1 MDLILRQRY
10 PSSAQI
16 IETALYKCITLIH
29 SQTLRNVDSK
39 IGINANQVRIISGMM
54 QVRQAKTI
62 LHHRFPAFSMRNYV
76 RGNNQFRASNT
87 CQGALFAVC
96 PQYIFPE
103 LCLVRSYP

>member
-16 IETALYKCITLIH
+16 IETALYEGITLIH
-29 SQTLRNVDSK
+29 LQTMRNVDTK
-39 IGINANQVRIISGMM
+39 IGIYANQVCIKSGMM

-62 LHHRFPAFSMRNYV
+62 LHHRFPALRMRNDV
-76 RGNNQFRASNT
+76 RGNNQFRVSNT

>member
-1 MDLILRQRY
+1 MDLILRQCY

-16 IETALYKCITLIH
+16 IETAPYESITLIH
-29 SQTLRNVDSK
+29 LQTLRNMDTK
-39 IGINANQVRIISGMM
+39 IRIYANQVRIISGMM

-62 LHHRFPAFSMRNYV
+62 LHHRFSAFSMRNDV

-96 PQYIFPE
+96 SQHIFPE
-103 LCLVRSYP
+103 LCLVHSDP

>member
-10 PSSAQI
+10 PSSDQV
-16 IETALYKCITLIH
+16 IETALYEGIALIR
-29 SQTLRNVDSK
+29 SQALRNMDTK
-39 IGINANQVRIISGMM
+39 IGIYANQVRVISSMM

-62 LHHRFPAFSMRNYV
+62 LHHRFSSLSMRNDMC
-76 RGNNQFRASNT
+76 GNNQFRASNT

-103 LCLVRSYP
+103 LCLVHSDP